1 MEISIISVTTV
12 MQFDPGEVCQDARIV
27 LGAVAP
33 TFIRA
38 PEAENLLKGQK
49 ITAELAQKAGELAA
63 RNCNPITDIRATAEY
78 RKMLV
83 EAVTKKAFF
92 NWEVNI
98 NTAGDDMKNVITLK
112 INGTTHE
119 LLIDPNATLA
129 QVLRGKQLNLTGT
142 KQACELGDCGACTVI
157 MDGKAVNSCLVLAM
171 QADGFEITSI
181 EGLAVDGKLSPIQES
196 FIDAGAIQCGF
207 CSSGMMMSAKALLDQ
222 NPSPSRSSPSRHCRQ
237 PLPVHQIL

>member
-1 MEISIISVTTV
+1 
-12 MQFDPGEVCQDARIV
+12 
-27 LGAVAP
+27 
-33 TFIRA
+33 
-38 PEAENLLKGQK
+38 
-49 ITAELAQKAGELAA
+49 
-63 RNCNPITDIRATAEY
+63 
-78 RKMLV
+78 
-83 EAVTKKAFF
+83 
-92 NWEVNI
+92 
-98 NTAGDDMKNVITLK
+98 MKNVITLK

-171 QADGFEITSI
+171 QADGSEITSI

-222 NPSPSRSSPSRHCRQ
+222 NPSPSREQIRHGIAGNLCRCTGYYKIVNAIEITAKNCRKEGGQ
-237 PLPVHQIL
+237 

>member
-1 MEISIISVTTV
+1 
-12 MQFDPGEVCQDARIV
+12 
-27 LGAVAP
+27 
-33 TFIRA
+33 
-38 PEAENLLKGQK
+38 
-49 ITAELAQKAGELAA
+49 
-63 RNCNPITDIRATAEY
+63 
-78 RKMLV
+78 
-83 EAVTKKAFF
+83 
-92 NWEVNI
+92 
-98 NTAGDDMKNVITLK
+98 MKNVITLK

-171 QADGFEITSI
+171 QADGSEITSI

-222 NPSPSRSSPSRHCRQ
+222 NPSPSREQIRHGIAGNLCRCTGYYKIVNAIEITAKNCCKEGGQ
-237 PLPVHQIL
+237 